1 VNDWLTIALSKGRL
15 LNESV
20 SLLNKIGI
28 AHKELLPGDRRL
40 LFELPRQKV
49 RLLLVR
55 AGDVPTYVEYGA
67 ADIGI
72 AGKNILLEDEKE
84 LFEPLDLKF
93 GFCRIILAE
102 PVGIEL
108 TRKKRPS
115 KLRVATKYPNISEK
129 FFSQKGIPVELIKL
143 GGSIELAPML
153 GLADQII
160 DLVSTGATL
169 KAHHLK
175 IAEEI
180 AVSTARLIVNRASF
194 KLKHQRVYA
203 LIDQIRS
210 VLS

>member
-20 SLLNKIGI
+20 NLLNQIGI

-40 LFELPRQKV
+40 LFELPRQKI

-72 AGKNILLEDEKE
+72 AGKNVLLEDEKE

-102 PVGIEL
+102 PIGMEL

-115 KLRVATKYPNISEK
+115 KLRVATKYPHISEK

-175 IAEEI
+175 IAEAI

>member
-1 VNDWLTIALSKGRL
+1 MNDWLTIALSKGRL

-72 AGKNILLEDEKE
+72 AGKNVLLEDEKE

>member
-1 VNDWLTIALSKGRL
+1 MNDWLTIALSKGRL

>member
-20 SLLNKIGI
+20 NLLNQIGI

-55 AGDVPTYVEYGA
+55 AGDVPTYIEYGA

-72 AGKNILLEDEKE
+72 AGKNVLLEDEKE

-102 PVGIEL
+102 PIGIEL

>member
-1 VNDWLTIALSKGRL
+1 MNDWLTIALSKGRL

-20 SLLNKIGI
+20 NLLNQIGI

-40 LFELPRQKV
+40 LFELPRQKI

-72 AGKNILLEDEKE
+72 AGKNVLLEDEKE

-102 PVGIEL
+102 PIGMEL

-115 KLRVATKYPNISEK
+115 KLRVATKYPHISEK

-175 IAEEI
+175 IAEAI

>member
-1 VNDWLTIALSKGRL
+1 MNDWLTIALSKGRL

-20 SLLNKIGI
+20 NLLNQIGI

-55 AGDVPTYVEYGA
+55 AGDVPTYIEYGA

-72 AGKNILLEDEKE
+72 AGKNVLLEDEKE

-102 PVGIEL
+102 PIGIEL

>member
-1 VNDWLTIALSKGRL
+1 MNDWLTIAVSKGRL

-20 SLLNKIGI
+20 TLLNKIGI

-72 AGKNILLEDEKE
+72 AGKNVLLEDEKE
-84 LFEPLDLKF
+84 IFEPLDLKF

-102 PVGIEL
+102 PIGVEL

-129 FFSQKGIPVELIKL
+129 FFSQKGIPVELIRL

-153 GLADQII
+153 GLSDQII

-203 LIDQIRS
+203 FIDEIRS